1 MENTQES
8 TQVPAAQIEQ
18 VSQFQES
25 LTPTLL
31 KENDSAY
38 ESVRDLRE
46 ALKAEDVLNIALTG
60 PYGSGK
66 SSVLHTLMYLKDE
79 KWNYLPISLATLDDD
94 KHQKTKDEETEDQQ
108 ELLDNQTSEKSTGKD
123 NFDDRDSENY
133 KEKLNRRIEYSI
145 LQQLIYRET
154 IDTLPNSR
162 FKRITHI
169 TPKHI
174 SKLACGFIGTIL
186 AFAILF
192 EPSWM
197 RIDSFYRVF
206 SQGFVFNLIGD
217 IVALLYLL
225 FVLYTI
231 AQYVIRIYGSTKL
244 NKLNFKDGEIE
255 IKDENSIF
263 NRHLDEILY
272 FFQATDYDVV
282 VIEDLDRFDTPDIFL
297 KLRELN
303 FLLNN
308 SAVVG
313 RKIKFIYAVKDDMFK
328 DSSRTK
334 FFDYITTVIPVIN
347 PSNSKDKLKEELEK
361 RGHKEE
367 IKADDLEDIA
377 FFIDDM
383 RLLKNIANEYHQY
396 HKRLFVNGT
405 ELSHS
410 KLLAMIVYKNYY
422 PDDFSALHNRRG
434 KVYQCVC
441 HETKQELTKFALQI
455 LNKRKEE
462 MAKRRETKER
472 NRHLKAGELRMIYVN
487 GYVTHINGNLISIKI
502 NDNYYETSAI
512 WKDEDLFNELIQ
524 KERIEYKYFNSYS
537 IYTSH
542 TNIRFS
548 EIEKKIDPKTSYAQR
563 LAAITTKDKDLAREE
578 EELKK
583 EEYRINSFSLK
594 QLFMQFKMNECEAF
608 QKIKL
613 APMMDLFIRRGYI
626 DEDYYDYISYFYP
639 NTISQND
646 RLLLIAMKLDKSPE
660 YNAKIDKIQSFV
672 AQLPTYA
679 YLSDSVLNINLLDY
693 LGKHTNIERERF
705 LLFMA
710 RLEQPVAKMDFL
722 AQYYKEGKQNYNV
735 FNHYINWNVNDSWTS
750 VLNCEYRDILIEAWL
765 KFCENSHIGEFQKTW
780 LKDNYDYLANRY
792 DCFDDKKINFI
803 ASVCCYEELTN
814 TSKPL
819 LELII
824 KGDSYTL
831 TRHNISLLLNHISD
845 RAGANENNITLT
857 RIKRVGRKDVIERIQ
872 ENMEECIQNVF
883 QNICDEDEESMLE
896 ILNNKEVKM
905 EVKQKYLKTHI
916 NPINDVSKVKDDMKG
931 LAFGLDLLVP
941 NWDNITNYYVQN
953 DCNIDDVL
961 WAYLDKH
968 AEILGTRRFAGS
980 EPHKHSL
987 FNNIM
992 GSNRISINSYKQI
1005 FSAFLCK
1012 MDLNEELL
1020 NLEDER
1026 ISYLIDQNSIEYTE
1040 DNIRYL
1046 SRHSDILYGNFLLHH
1061 KNEFLKDKDKI
1072 AYNKDLALCLL
1083 GSYKLSGKE
1092 KSVVLQQ
1099 LKATSI
1105 DVSQKLANIIC
1116 EILTDYET
1124 EIDYDLLKKVLVKA
1138 SVLEKAITV
1147 IYHTIRQNQDN
1158 HDVIDELLALLP
1170 LPYSKMKENGKHP
1183 IIPDTELNRNLLSL
1197 LKECNYISS
1206 FSKDKNGLKVNTRII
1221 KQ

>member
-1 MENTQES
+1 MENTQE
-8 TQVPAAQIEQ
+8 AAQNFTAKSEQ
-18 VSQFQES
+18 ASQFQES
-25 LTPTLL
+25 LTPALL
-31 KENDSAY
+31 KEDEPAY
-38 ESVRDLRE
+38 ESVRDLH
-46 ALKAEDVLNIALTG
+46 KAIKADDVLNIALTG

-66 SSVLHTLMYLKDE
+66 SSVLYTLMSLKDE
-79 KWNYLPISLATLDDD
+79 EWKYLPISLATLDDG
-94 KHQKTKDEETEDQQ
+94 KHQKEQEKEAENQQ
-108 ELLDNQTSEKSTGKD
+108 AGQSNQTTERENEK
-123 NFDDRDSENY
+123 DSSDERNNEDY

-162 FKRITHI
+162 FKRIIHI
-169 TPKHI
+169 TPKQI
-174 SKLACGFIGTIL
+174 SRLACGFTGTIF
-186 AFAILF
+186 AFAVLF

-197 RIDSFYRVF
+197 RIDSLYSIF

-217 IVALLYLL
+217 IAALLYLL
-225 FVLYTI
+225 FVLYVI
-231 AQYVIRIYGSTKL
+231 AEYVIRIYGSTKL

-272 FFQATDYDVV
+272 FFQATDYNVV

-361 RGHKEE
+361 RGHKDE

-422 PDDFSALHNRRG
+422 PDDFSALHNRHG

-462 MAKRRETKER
+462 MAKRHETKER
-472 NRHLKAGELRMIYVN
+472 NRHLKACELRMIYVN
-487 GYVTHINGNLISIKI
+487 GYVTHINSNLISIKI

-542 TNIRFS
+542 TNIRFG

-563 LAAITTKDKDLAREE
+563 LAAITTKDKDLDREE

-608 QKIKL
+608 QKINL
-613 APMMDLFIRRGYI
+613 APMMNLFIRRGYI

-660 YNAKIDKIQSFV
+660 YNAKIDKIKSFV

-710 RLEQPVAKMDFL
+710 RLEQPAAKMDFL
-722 AQYYKEGKQNYNV
+722 AQYYKEGKQIYNV
-735 FNHYINWNVNDSWTS
+735 FNHYINWNVIDSWTA
-750 VLNCEYRDILIEAWL
+750 VLNCEYKDILVEAWL
-765 KFCENSHIGEFQKTW
+765 RFCENSHIDEFQKAW
-780 LKDNYDYLANRY
+780 LKNNYDYIASRY

-803 ASVCCYEELTN
+803 AGAYYYEELTN
-814 TSKPL
+814 TSRPL

-824 KGDSYTL
+824 KCDSYTL
-831 TRHNISLLLNHISD
+831 TKHNISLLLNQISD
-845 RAGANENNITLT
+845 RVGANENNVTLT
-857 RIKRVGRKDVIERIQ
+857 RIKRAGRKEIIERIQ
-872 ENMEECIQNVF
+872 ENLEECIQNVF
-883 QNICDEDEESMLE
+883 QDICDENEESMLE
-896 ILNNKEVKM
+896 ILNNKEVGIEIKR
-905 EVKQKYLKTHI
+905 KYLKTHI
-916 NPINDVSKVKDDMKG
+916 NPINNVSKVKDDVKG
-931 LAFGLDLLVP
+931 LAFELNLPVP
-941 NWDNITNYYVQN
+941 NWNNITDYYVQN
-953 DCNIDDVL
+953 KCEINDIL
-961 WAYLDKH
+961 WVYLDKH
-968 AEILGTRRFAGS
+968 AEILGTSRFAGS
-980 EPHKHSL
+980 ESHKHSL

-992 GSNRISINSYKQI
+992 GSNRLSITSYKQI
-1005 FSAFLCK
+1005 SSAFLCK

-1020 NLEDER
+1020 NLENER
-1026 ISYLIDQNSIEYTE
+1026 INYLIGQNSIEYSE

-1046 SRHSDILYGNFLLHH
+1046 SHHSDILYGNFLLHH
-1061 KNEFLKDKDKI
+1061 KHEFFKDKDKI
-1072 AYNKDLALCLL
+1072 SYNKDLALCLL

-1099 LKATSI
+1099 LKGDSI

-1124 EIDYDLLKKVLVKA
+1124 EIDYSLLKKAIIKA
-1138 SVLEKAITV
+1138 SALEKAIAV
-1147 IYHTIRQNQDN
+1147 IYHTIKRNPN
-1158 HDVIDELLALLP
+1158 SHDIIDELLTLLP
-1170 LPYSKMKENGKHP
+1170 LPYSKMTENGKHP
-1183 IIPDTELNRNLLSL
+1183 IIPDTELNRSLLSL

-1206 FSKDKNGLKVNTRII
+1206 FSEDKNGLKVNTRII
-1221 KQ
+1221 RQ